1 MSNFNAEAF
10 MNATFSE
17 AHDIILAPCPAGEFV
32 AQVASITPADGI
44 IGKGDNIGKPW
55 ARLDVAYE
63 IQDESVRQ
71 QLGRSKVTVRQGIM
85 LDLTDAGGINMA
97 KGSNIGLGRFR
108 EACGINQAG
117 FSLAQAVGRTVK
129 VSVKHVPSFRDPS
142 IIVAEVTG
150 VAALA

>member
-1 MSNFNAEAF
+1 M
-10 MNATFSE
+10 
-17 AHDIILAPCPAGEFV
+17 
-32 AQVASITPADGI
+32 
-44 IGKGDNIGKPW
+44 
-55 ARLDVAYE
+55 AYE

-129 VSVKHVPSFRDPS
+129 VSVKHVPSFRDPL